1 MLAQPTPDDWR
12 LFAHSHFY
20 FLQMFSFIRPLA
32 LAALL
37 APAVAPVLAKAPREL
52 TYTVSMDPA
61 TNSNAFQVKL
71 ALPKLKKEQSIYQFA
86 ATAPGTYQVMD
97 MGRYVSNFQAFDAKG
112 KPLEVK
118 QLSTNQWQ
126 LSQPDKTREIR
137 YTIAETWDTP
147 VKEHNIYRMCGSSLE
162 TDHALLNGQTLLGYP
177 QGMQDKPLR
186 LKLEYPSGWKAG
198 SVLVPDKEG
207 YYHLQGYDHAVD
219 SPILLGRLT
228 ETATKLGTTDVALYC
243 YSATDKVQAA
253 PLLGYMQKMLNAAQA
268 FFGGQL
274 PVQRY
279 AFLYHFADRSAGA
292 WEHSYSS
299 EYVLNETEL
308 TPEAAQNV
316 VDIAAHEFFHVMTP
330 LNIHSEVIE
339 HFNFV
344 QPTGSEHLWLYEGT
358 TEWASHMMQLRGGLV
373 GLDDYLS
380 TLHDKV
386 TYDRTRTDT
395 TYSLSRLG
403 LNSFSDEGQ
412 RQYGNI
418 YQRGALTAGLLD
430 LRLLELSGGKR
441 GLRDVLLELAKQ
453 YGPNKPISEKNFF
466 QDFTKMTYP
475 EIGDFFARY
484 VQQAESLPL
493 QEYYAKVGI
502 RYEPIRHTGQQI
514 ATLGALGLAP
524 RETSVYFTKVG
535 GPVQAAGVQVGDQL
549 VAVDGVRNDFTALRR
564 VASRTPGS
572 ELPLTISRNG
582 QEQTVRVKLG
592 STEAVQRYLFSP
604 DPSATPAQLALR
616 QIWMKNL

>member
-1 MLAQPTPDDWR
+1 MNPIFRSA
-12 LFAHSHFY
+12 
-20 FLQMFSFIRPLA
+20 A

-37 APAVAPVLAKAPREL
+37 GLAAPALAKGPKEL

-71 ALPKLKKEQSIYQFA
+71 ELPKLKKDQAIYQFA

-97 MGRYVSNFQAFDAKG
+97 MGRFVSNFQAFDEKG
-112 KPLEVK
+112 KALEVK
-118 QLSTNQWQ
+118 QLNTNQWQ

-177 QGMQDKPLR
+177 QGLQAAPLR
-186 LKLEYPSGWKAG
+186 LKLQYPSGWKAG
-198 SVLVPDKEG
+198 SVLQADKDG
-207 YYHLQGYDHAVD
+207 YYHLKSYDHAVD

-228 ETATKLGTTDVALYC
+228 EASTKLGNADVALYC
-243 YSATDKVQAA
+243 YSATDKVQAE
-253 PLLGYMQKMLNAAQA
+253 PLLGYMQKMLTAAQS

-299 EYVLNETEL
+299 EYVLPEQPL
-308 TPEAAQNV
+308 TPESAQGV

-339 HFNFV
+339 QFNFV

-373 GLDDYLS
+373 PLDDYLS
-380 TLHDKV
+380 MLHDKV
-386 TYDRTRTDT
+386 QYDRTRTDT

-441 GLRDVLLELAKQ
+441 GFRDVLLQLAKQ
-453 YGPNKPISEKNFF
+453 YGPNKPFSEKTFF
-466 QDFTKMTYP
+466 EDFTKLTYP
-475 EIGDFFARY
+475 EIGDFFKRY
-484 VQQAESLPL
+484 VQNAEPLPL
-493 QEYYAKVGI
+493 AEYYAKVGVT
-502 RYEPIRHTGQQI
+502 YAPIQHTGKQI
-514 ATLGALGLAP
+514 ATVGAIGLAP
-524 RETSVYFTKVG
+524 REAGVYFTRVA
-535 GPVQAAGVQVGDQL
+535 GPVAAAGVQTGDQL
-549 VAVDGVRNDFTALRR
+549 VAVDGVRNDYAGLRR
-564 VASRTPGS
+564 AASRAPGS
-572 ELPLTISRNG
+572 ELPLTIVRNG
-582 QEQTVRVKLG
+582 QEQVVRVKLG
-592 STEAVQRYLFSP
+592 STEEVKRYVFAQNAA
-604 DPSATPAQLALR
+604 ATPAQLALR
-616 QIWMKNL
+616 EVWLKNL

>member
-1 MLAQPTPDDWR
+1 MT
-12 LFAHSHFY
+12 
-20 FLQMFSFIRPLA
+20 SFFRPA
-32 LAALL
+32 AVAALL
-37 APAVAPVLAKAPREL
+37 ALAAPVLAKAPREL

-71 ALPKLKKEQSIYQFA
+71 QLPKLKKNQAVYQFA

-97 MGRYVSNFQAFDAKG
+97 MGRFVSNFQAFDDKG
-112 KPLEVK
+112 KPLEAK
-118 QLSTNQWQ
+118 QISTNQWQ
-126 LSQPDKTREIR
+126 LSKPEKTREIR
-137 YTIAETWDTP
+137 YTIAETWDTE

-198 SVLVPDKEG
+198 SVLVTDKDG
-207 YYHLQGYDHAVD
+207 YYNLKNYDHAVD

-228 ETATKLGTTDVALYC
+228 EASTKLGNADVALYC
-243 YSATDKVQAA
+243 YSATDKVQAE
-253 PLLGYMQKMLNAAQA
+253 PLLGYMQKMLSAAQS

-299 EYVLNETEL
+299 EYVLRETPL
-308 TPEAAQNV
+308 TPESAQGV

-339 HFNFV
+339 RFNFV
-344 QPTGSEHLWLYEGT
+344 EPTGSEHLWLYEGT

-373 GLDDYLS
+373 PLDDYLGM
-380 TLHDKV
+380 LHDKV
-386 TYDRTRTDT
+386 QYDRTRTDT

-412 RQYGNI
+412 QQYGNI

-441 GLRDVLLELAKQ
+441 GLRDVLVELAKQ
-453 YGPNKPISEKNFF
+453 YGPSKPISEKNFF

-475 EIGDFFARY
+475 EIGDFFKRY
-484 VQQAESLPL
+484 IQNAEPLPL

-502 RYEPIRHTGQQI
+502 RYEPIQHTGKQV
-514 ATLGALGLAP
+514 ATLGPLGLAP

-535 GPVQAAGVQVGDQL
+535 GPTQAAGIQVGDQL

-564 VASRTPGS
+564 VSSRQPGS
-572 ELPLTISRNG
+572 ELPITISRNG

-592 STEAVQRYLFSP
+592 STEEVKRYVFTQ
-604 DPSATPAQLALR
+604 DAAATPAQLALR
-616 QIWMKNL
+616 EVWLKNL

>member
-1 MLAQPTPDDWR
+1 MNS
-12 LFAHSHFY
+12 LFRSA
-20 FLQMFSFIRPLA
+20 A

-37 APAVAPVLAKAPREL
+37 ASAAPVLAKAPREL
-52 TYTVSMDPA
+52 TYTVTMDPA
-61 TNSNAFQVKL
+61 ANSNAFQVKL
-71 ALPKLKKEQSIYQFA
+71 ELPKLKKDQAIYQFA

-97 MGRYVSNFQAFDAKG
+97 MGRYVSNFQAFDSKG

-118 QLSTNQWQ
+118 QLSTNQWK
-126 LSQPDKTREIR
+126 LAQPDKTSEIR

-162 TDHALLNGQTLLGYP
+162 TDHALLNGQTLFGYP

-186 LKLEYPSGWKAG
+186 IKLQYPTDWKAG
-198 SVLVPDKEG
+198 SVLVPDAQG
-207 YYHLQGYDHAVD
+207 YYHLQDYDHAVD

-228 ETATKLGTTDVALYC
+228 EAQIKLGDADVALYC
-243 YSATDKVQAA
+243 YSATDKVQAE
-253 PLLGYMQKMLNAAQA
+253 PLLGYMQKMLNAAQS

-274 PVQRY
+274 PVKRY
-279 AFLYHFADRSAGA
+279 AFLYHFADKSAGA

-299 EYVLNETEL
+299 EYVLPEMSL
-308 TPEAAQNV
+308 TPETAQGV

-330 LNIHSEVIE
+330 LNIHSEIIE

-373 GLDDYLS
+373 PLNDYLS
-380 TLHDKV
+380 MLHDKV
-386 TYDRTRTDT
+386 TYDRTRADT

-441 GLRDVLLELAKQ
+441 GLRDVLLELAKK
-453 YGPNKPISEKNFF
+453 YGPSKPISEKNFF
-466 QDFTKMTYP
+466 EDFTKMTYP
-475 EIGDFFARY
+475 EIGDFFQRY
-484 VQQAESLPL
+484 IKNAEPLPL
-493 QEYYAKVGI
+493 QEYYSKIGV
-502 RYEPIRHTGQQI
+502 RYQKAVPTGKQI
-514 ATLGALGLAP
+514 TTLGSIGLEA

-535 GPVQAAGVQVGDQL
+535 GPLQAAGIQVGDQL
-549 VAVDGVRNDFTALRR
+549 VAIDGARTNIGTVLRQIP
-564 VASRTPGS
+564 SRAPG
-572 ELPLTISRNG
+572 TIVPFIVSRNG
-582 QEQTVRVKLG
+582 QEQTLQVKLG
-592 STEAVQRYLFSP
+592 STEEIKRYVFTQ
-604 DPSATPAQLALR
+604 DPAATPAQLALR
-616 QIWMKNL
+616 QTWLKNL